1 MLDQERRELY
11 EGIVEE
17 VGFPQVDR
25 YEGLLPQG
33 NVLYAIRTDS
43 GEDTDQRV
51 RNFLLPNVKKI
62 VHITHPL
69 HDFENQVSYFQVY
82 ENGKLTKEK
91 KVSLP
96 KTPFWISYLIHP
108 ILNYI
113 FIIIERVK
121 YDLCI
126 SMEDLSF
133 ITIYPLRLLGLI
145 KRLVYYTIDF
155 SPQRFSNNLIDN
167 LYHKLD
173 KFACTQS
180 DAYWAMT
187 KEMKE
192 GRKKFGINS
201 KNIKQLSIRSSWK
214 TN

>member
-1 MLDQERRELY
+1 MILDK
-11 EGIVEE
+11 
-17 VGFPQVDR
+17 
-25 YEGLLPQG
+25 
-33 NVLYAIRTDS
+33 NKTAVLILTHYAIRTDS

-96 KTPFWISYLIHP
+96 KNPFWISYLIHP

-155 SPQRFSNNLIDN
+155 SPQRFSNNIRDCGSPL
-167 LYHKLD
+167 K
-173 KFACTQS
+173 
-180 DAYWAMT
+180 MT
-187 KEMKE
+187 KKLSWLRERRRSLLLS
-192 GRKKFGINS
+192 GRGSTAISTLF
-201 KNIKQLSIRSSWK
+201 
-214 TN
+214 